1 MSKPPR
7 DRAVSSSNTYFVT
20 ISAYQHQSLFQRA
33 VVAELFIRTFL
44 AYRDQQKFLIHEF
57 VVMPNHAH
65 LLLTPGPAVPLERAI
80 QFIKGGFSFRA
91 GKELEMRKEIWQRGY
106 VDHRIRDI
114 NDYRSHREYI
124 WSNPVK
130 ARLCEKADG
139 FPYSSASGVFRLDH
153 VPQGLKPLGGRSPN
167 GTTEVVPSQPAF

>member
-20 ISAYQHQSLFQRA
+20 ISAYQQQSLFQRA

-65 LLLTPGPAVPLERAI
+65 LLRTQAQPCPLSAQSSSSKVDFRSEPGR
-80 QFIKGGFSFRA
+80 
-91 GKELEMRKEIWQRGY
+91 
-106 VDHRIRDI
+106 
-114 NDYRSHREYI
+114 N
-124 WSNPVK
+124 
-130 ARLCEKADG
+130 
-139 FPYSSASGVFRLDH
+139 
-153 VPQGLKPLGGRSPN
+153 
-167 GTTEVVPSQPAF
+167 